1 MTDADQQI
9 RRRVGWVASLVI
21 AAIYGGLAL
30 TVDFKTASGGIYSDE
45 ATYYLMAYSLAVD
58 RDLEYRQEDL
68 ARGFREFESGP
79 SGIFLKRGTDVTG
92 FRLTARPPF
101 VEFPGV
107 PDPDRSRL
115 YYGKSYVYPLAAA
128 PFVWLAGTNGFLLLN
143 ALLLWAAFFVVYQ
156 FTSARSG
163 PMVGVLWAGAFV
175 FASVVPVYAV
185 WTTPELFNW
194 SIGTL
199 AYFLWLYKIV
209 SPAATSRAT
218 AWLRRPWTDAIAA
231 ALIGLLT
238 FSKVTNVLLL
248 VPMAAWFLWRRDWRR
263 AAMVAIV
270 TGVVGAGAF
279 GVNVAS
285 SGEWNYQGGDRATCY
300 GRYPLQQSDLGLEVC
315 GERAR
320 SESLANVIFDPEVFW
335 SNLRANSVYF
345 IVGRNSGLLAYFF
358 PTLFAAIA
366 MAVTWRRTEVW
377 QWLVLGG
384 IVLQIAVFI
393 ITVPYTYFGG
403 GGSVGNRYFMGV
415 YGAAAFL
422 LPAAATVR
430 WLIVPWLVG
439 GLFVGKLVLTPF
451 QTSIRPG
458 DHSMSGVYRWLPVE
472 LTNVNDLPINTD
484 ASRVR
489 IWYGDSGAGDPG
501 FQIYYLDANAYL
513 QNADRQSFWIRGEST
528 AQVLIKTDRPYSRMR
543 LTFSAGPV
551 ATTARVRVN
560 GRTTTVPLAAG
571 QSSTVVLSLGPGFP
585 YKHDRETPAY
595 TWIMELSSSEGFAPA
610 VVEEGSIDRRYL
622 GVRVTPIIT
631 E

>member
-1 MTDADQQI
+1 MSDADRQL
-9 RRRVGWVASLVI
+9 RRRVGWMASLVV
-21 AAIYGGLAL
+21 AAIYGGFAL
-30 TVDFKTASGGIYSDE
+30 TVDFKAASGGIYSDE

-58 RDLEYRQEDL
+58 RDLEYRQEDI

-92 FRLTARPPF
+92 FRLTGRPPF
-101 VEFPGV
+101 VAFPGV
-107 PDPDRSRL
+107 PDPDPTRL

-143 ALLLWAAFFVVYQ
+143 AILLWAAFFAVYH

-163 PMVGVLWAGAFV
+163 PLVGVLWAGAFV
-175 FASVVPVYAV
+175 FASVVPVYFV

-194 SIGTL
+194 SVGTL
-199 AYFLWLYKIV
+199 AYFFWLYKVV
-209 SPAATSRAT
+209 SPTATGRAT
-218 AWLRRPWTDAIAA
+218 AWLRRPWTDALAA

-238 FSKVTNVLLL
+238 FSKVTNVLLI
-248 VPMAAWFLWRRDWRR
+248 VPMAAWLLWRRDWRR
-263 AAMVAIV
+263 AILVALV
-270 TGVVGAGAF
+270 TGVVGAAAF
-279 GVNVAS
+279 GANVVS

-300 GRYPLQQSDLGLEVC
+300 GRYPLQRPELGLEVC

-335 SNLRANSVYF
+335 SNLRANAAYF

-358 PTLFAAIA
+358 PTLFAAAA
-366 MAVTWRRTEVW
+366 MAITWRRTASW
-377 QWLVLGG
+377 QWFVLGG
-384 IVLQIAVFI
+384 IALQIAVFI

-415 YGAAAFL
+415 YGAVGFL
-422 LPAAATVR
+422 LPAMATAR
-430 WLIVPWLVG
+430 WLVVPWIVG
-439 GLFVGKLVLTPF
+439 GLFVSKLVLTPF

-458 DHSMSGVYRWLPVE
+458 DHSMSGLYRWLPVE

-489 IWYGDSGAGDPG
+489 IWYGNSGAGDPG
-501 FQIYYLDANAYL
+501 FQIYYLDNNAYL
-513 QNADRQSFWIRGEST
+513 QEADRQSFWIRGEST
-528 AQVLIKTDRPYSRMR
+528 AQVLIKTDRPYKRLR
-543 LTFSAGPV
+543 LTLTAGPV
-551 ATTARVRVN
+551 ATTARVRLN
-560 GRTTTVPLAAG
+560 GRTTTVPLEAG
-571 QSSTVVLSLGPGFP
+571 QSSTVLLSLGPGFP

-595 TWIMELSSSEGFAPA
+595 SWVVDLSSSAGFAPA
-610 VVEEGSIDRRYL
+610 VTDGSIDRRYL
-622 GVRVTPIIT
+622 GVRVTPIIP